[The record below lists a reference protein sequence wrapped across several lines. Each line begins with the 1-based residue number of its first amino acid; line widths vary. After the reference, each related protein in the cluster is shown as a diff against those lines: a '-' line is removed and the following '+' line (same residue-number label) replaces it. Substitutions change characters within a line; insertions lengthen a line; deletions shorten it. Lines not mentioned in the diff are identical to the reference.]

1 MLREVTSNDG
11 YVLCALISLLLLL
24 IVKILHARRLIDFL
38 GFLGNSNYLRIYLKD
53 HSFFDSFDVLLFC
66 NFCLN
71 ATAFGYIAYVALVG
85 DVAMNGSVFFTAF
98 GLIALVLVLK
108 IGFELLI
115 GFVFDLYNPL
125 NVLTF
130 QQISSIN
137 FAGVL
142 LLPMNALLV
151 FYLNFEKSAVL
162 IGVLLVLFVLILG
175 MVKTIQSN
183 LKLILGNFL
192 YFILYICTLEF
203 GPYIIIY
210 KYLNQSS
217 YL

>member
-1 MLREVTSNDG
+1 MLREVISNDG

-98 GLIALVLVLK
+98 GLIALGLVLK

-203 GPYIIIY
+203 GPYFIIY
-210 KYLNQSS
+210 NYLSQSN

>member
-1 MLREVTSNDG
+1 
-11 YVLCALISLLLLL
+11 
-24 IVKILHARRLIDFL
+24 LIDFL

-53 HSFFDSFDVLLFC
+53 HSFFDSFDVLLFF

-85 DVAMNGSVFFTAF
+85 DVAMNGSIFFTAF
-98 GLIALVLVLK
+98 GLIALGIVLK

-115 GFVFDLYNPL
+115 GFVFDLYKPL

-162 IGVLLVLFVLILG
+162 IVVLLVLFVLILG

-183 LKLILGNFL
+183 LKLILSNFL

-210 KYLNQSS
+210 NYLSQSS

>member
-1 MLREVTSNDG
+1 
-11 YVLCALISLLLLL
+11 
-24 IVKILHARRLIDFL
+24 
-38 GFLGNSNYLRIYLKD
+38 
-53 HSFFDSFDVLLFC
+53 
-66 NFCLN
+66 
-71 ATAFGYIAYVALVG
+71 
-85 DVAMNGSVFFTAF
+85 MNGSIFFTAF
-98 GLIALVLVLK
+98 GLIALGIVLK

-115 GFVFDLYNPL
+115 GFVFDLYKPL

-151 FYLNFEKSAVL
+151 FYLNFDKSAVL
-162 IGVLLVLFVLILG
+162 IVVLLVLFVLILG

-203 GPYIIIY
+203 GPYVIIY
-210 KYLNQSS
+210 NYLSQSN

>member
-1 MLREVTSNDG
+1 MAA
-11 YVLCALISLLLLL
+11 C
-24 IVKILHARRLIDFL
+24 
-38 GFLGNSNYLRIYLKD
+38 
-53 HSFFDSFDVLLFC
+53 FFMS
-66 NFCLN
+66 
-71 ATAFGYIAYVALVG
+71 
-85 DVAMNGSVFFTAF
+85 F
-98 GLIALVLVLK
+98 GLIALGLLLK
-108 IGFELLI
+108 IGVELLI
-115 GFVFDLYNPL
+115 GFVFDLYKPL

-137 FAGVL
+137 FVGIL

-151 FYLNFEKSAVL
+151 FHLNFEKSAVL
-162 IGVLLVLFVLILG
+162 IGAVLVLFVLILG

-203 GPYIIIY
+203 GPYVIIY
-210 KYLNQSS
+210 NYLSQSN

>member
-1 MLREVTSNDG
+1 
-11 YVLCALISLLLLL
+11 
-24 IVKILHARRLIDFL
+24 
-38 GFLGNSNYLRIYLKD
+38 
-53 HSFFDSFDVLLFC
+53 
-66 NFCLN
+66 
-71 ATAFGYIAYVALVG
+71 VALVG
-85 DVAMNGSVFFTAF
+85 DVAMNGSIFFTAF
-98 GLIALVLVLK
+98 GLIALGIVLK

-115 GFVFDLYNPL
+115 GFVFDLYKPL

-162 IGVLLVLFVLILG
+162 IVVLLVLFVLILG

-183 LKLILGNFL
+183 LKLILSNFL

-210 KYLNQSS
+210 NYLNQSR

>member
-1 MLREVTSNDG
+1 MLREVISNDG
-11 YVLCALISLLLLL
+11 YVLCALLSLLLLL
-24 IVKILHARRLIDFL
+24 IVKILHSRRLIDFL

-53 HSFFDSFDVLLFC
+53 HSFFDSFDVLLFF

-71 ATAFGYIAYVALVG
+71 ATAFGYIAYEALVG
-85 DVAMNGSVFFTAF
+85 DVEMIGSVFFTAF
-98 GLIALVLVLK
+98 GLIALGIVLK

-115 GFVFDLYNPL
+115 GFVFDLYKPL

-162 IGVLLVLFVLILG
+162 IVVLLVLFVLILG
-175 MVKTIQSN
+175 VVKTIQSN
-183 LKLILGNFL
+183 LKLILSNFL

-210 KYLNQSS
+210 NYLSQSS

>member
-1 MLREVTSNDG
+1 MLREVISNDG
-11 YVLCALISLLLLL
+11 YVLCALLSLLLLL
-24 IVKILHARRLIDFL
+24 IVKILHSRRLIDFL

-53 HSFFDSFDVLLFC
+53 HSFFDSFDVFLFF

-71 ATAFGYIAYVALVG
+71 ATAFGYITYVALVG

-98 GLIALVLVLK
+98 GLIALGVVLK

-115 GFVFDLYNPL
+115 GFVFDLYKPL

-137 FAGVL
+137 FAGIL

-151 FYLNFEKSAVL
+151 FYLNFDKSAVL
-162 IGVLLVLFVLILG
+162 IVVLLMLFVLILG

-210 KYLNQSS
+210 NYLSQSS

>member
-1 MLREVTSNDG
+1 MLREVISNDG
-11 YVLCALISLLLLL
+11 YVLCALLSLLLLL
-24 IVKILHARRLIDFL
+24 IVKILHSRRLIDFL

-53 HSFFDSFDVLLFC
+53 HSFFDSFDVLLFF
-66 NFCLN
+66 NFCFN

-85 DVAMNGSVFFTAF
+85 DVAMNGSIFFTAF
-98 GLIALVLVLK
+98 GLIALGIVLK

-115 GFVFDLYNPL
+115 GFVFDLYKPL

-162 IGVLLVLFVLILG
+162 IVVLLVLFVLILG

-183 LKLILGNFL
+183 LKLILSNFL

-210 KYLNQSS
+210 NYLSQSS

>member
-1 MLREVTSNDG
+1 
-11 YVLCALISLLLLL
+11 
-24 IVKILHARRLIDFL
+24 
-38 GFLGNSNYLRIYLKD
+38 
-53 HSFFDSFDVLLFC
+53 
-66 NFCLN
+66 
-71 ATAFGYIAYVALVG
+71 LVG
-85 DVAMNGSVFFTAF
+85 DVAMNGSIFFTAF
-98 GLIALVLVLK
+98 GLIALGIVLK

-115 GFVFDLYNPL
+115 GFVFDLYKPL

-162 IGVLLVLFVLILG
+162 IVVLLVLFVLILG

-183 LKLILGNFL
+183 LKLILSNFL

-210 KYLNQSS
+210 NYLSQSS

>member
-1 MLREVTSNDG
+1 MLREVISNDG
-11 YVLCALISLLLLL
+11 YVLCALLSLLLLL
-24 IVKILHARRLIDFL
+24 IVKILHSRRLIDFL

-53 HSFFDSFDVLLFC
+53 HSFFDSFDILLFF

-85 DVAMNGSVFFTAF
+85 DVAMNGSIFFTAF
-98 GLIALVLVLK
+98 GLIALGIVLK

-162 IGVLLVLFVLILG
+162 IVVLLVLFVLILG
-175 MVKTIQSN
+175 VVKTIQSN
-183 LKLILGNFL
+183 LKLILSNFL

-210 KYLNQSS
+210 NYLSQSS

>member
-1 MLREVTSNDG
+1 MLREVISNDG
-11 YVLCALISLLLLL
+11 YVLCGLLSLILLL
-24 IVKILHARRLIDFL
+24 IVKTLHSRRLIDFL

-53 HSFFDSFDVLLFC
+53 HSFFDSFDSLLFF

-71 ATAFGYIAYVALVG
+71 GTAFGYIAHIALVG
-85 DVAMNGSVFFTAF
+85 DVAMNGSVFFMSF
-98 GLIALVLVLK
+98 GLIALGLLLK
-108 IGFELLI
+108 IGVELLI
-115 GFVFDLYNPL
+115 GFVFDLYKPL

-137 FAGVL
+137 FVGVL

-151 FYLNFEKSAVL
+151 FHLNFEKSAVL
-162 IGVLLVLFVLILG
+162 IGALLVLFVLILG

-203 GPYIIIY
+203 GPYVIIY
-210 KYLNQSS
+210 NYLSQSN

>member
-1 MLREVTSNDG
+1 
-11 YVLCALISLLLLL
+11 
-24 IVKILHARRLIDFL
+24 
-38 GFLGNSNYLRIYLKD
+38 
-53 HSFFDSFDVLLFC
+53 
-66 NFCLN
+66 LN

-85 DVAMNGSVFFTAF
+85 DVAMNGSIFFTAF
-98 GLIALVLVLK
+98 GLIALGIVLK

-115 GFVFDLYNPL
+115 GFVFDLYKPL

-151 FYLNFEKSAVL
+151 FYLNFDKSAVL
-162 IGVLLVLFVLILG
+162 IVVLLVLFVLILG

-210 KYLNQSS
+210 NYLSQSS

>member
-1 MLREVTSNDG
+1 MNV
-11 YVLCALISLLLLL
+11 
-24 IVKILHARRLIDFL
+24 
-38 GFLGNSNYLRIYLKD
+38 
-53 HSFFDSFDVLLFC
+53 
-66 NFCLN
+66 
-71 ATAFGYIAYVALVG
+71 TAFGYIAYVALVG
-85 DVAMNGSVFFTAF
+85 DIVMNGSVFFTAF
-98 GLIALVLVLK
+98 GLIALGLISK

-115 GFVFDLYNPL
+115 GFVFDLYKPL

-162 IGVLLVLFVLILG
+162 TGVLLVLFVLILG

-203 GPYIIIY
+203 GPYVIIY
-210 KYLNQSS
+210 NYLSQSN

>member
-1 MLREVTSNDG
+1 
-11 YVLCALISLLLLL
+11 
-24 IVKILHARRLIDFL
+24 
-38 GFLGNSNYLRIYLKD
+38 
-53 HSFFDSFDVLLFC
+53 
-66 NFCLN
+66 LN

-85 DVAMNGSVFFTAF
+85 DVAMNGSIFFTAF
-98 GLIALVLVLK
+98 GLIALGIVLK

-115 GFVFDLYNPL
+115 GFVFDLYKPL

-162 IGVLLVLFVLILG
+162 IVVLLVLFVLILG

-183 LKLILGNFL
+183 LKLILSNFL

-210 KYLNQSS
+210 NYLSQSS

>member
-1 MLREVTSNDG
+1 M
-11 YVLCALISLLLLL
+11 CALISLLLLL

-71 ATAFGYIAYVALVG
+71 ATAFGYIAYVALIG

-98 GLIALVLVLK
+98 GLIALGLVLK

-210 KYLNQSS
+210 NYLSQSS

>member
-71 ATAFGYIAYVALVG
+71 ATAFGYIAYVALIG